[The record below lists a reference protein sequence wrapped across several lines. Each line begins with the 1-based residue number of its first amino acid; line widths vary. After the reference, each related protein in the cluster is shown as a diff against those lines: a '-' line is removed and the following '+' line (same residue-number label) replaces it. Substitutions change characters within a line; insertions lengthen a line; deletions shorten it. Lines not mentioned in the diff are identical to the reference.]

1 MSQNVT
7 EPSLTASEKRLLD
20 VIADPG
26 NINASVTDLCRQ
38 INCDRQLYYR
48 AYRKPHFVEAVKT
61 RALELVKGSIVPIV
75 NAAAKEAKSG
85 SFQHSKLLLEMAG
98 MHTDALNLSGGIK
111 IIMAD
116 NTDELAD

>member
-7 EPSLTASEKRLLD
+7 EPTLTASEKRLLD
-20 VIADPG
+20 AIADPD

-38 INCDRQLYYR
+38 IDCDRQLYYR

-98 MHTDALNLSGGIK
+98 MHTDALNVSGGIRVTMSDGVDD
-111 IIMAD
+111 MAD
-116 NTDELAD
+116 